1 MNHNHS
7 SCSLVHKETNASAKQ
22 AGIRSYLIGAV
33 AAFISCLCC
42 SLPLIPLILGLSGA
56 TSLREQLGKYHSLFE
71 IASILILVSA
81 CLFMWKRNRK
91 HNKPLKSL
99 LLQIAFTLTMYFSM
113 NVIMQKLIVPAFIGE
128 MENSA
133 HAHH

>member
-7 SCSLVHKETNASAKQ
+7 SCSLDHKETNASAKQ
-22 AGIRSYLIGAV
+22 AGIRSYLLGVV

-56 TSLREQLGKYHSLFE
+56 SSLREQLGNYHWLFE
-71 IASILILVSA
+71 IISIMVLIAA

-91 HNKPLKSL
+91 HNKPLKNL
-99 LLQIAFTLTMYFSM
+99 LLQMACTLTMYFSM
-113 NVIMQKLIVPAFIGE
+113 NVIMQNLIVPAVFGE
-128 MENSA
+128 VENSV
-133 HAHH
+133 HAHQ